1 MANRSIYN
9 FVLYIRGFL
18 CERSAQ
24 MIKTSAA
31 HQVSSSLVL
40 RTIHTLQLAICK
52 GLRRGEQT
60 PFSYV
65 GFATQSV
72 LATLNRIGIRLSE
85 TPVFVEFSE
94 ILGNK
99 DNRLK
104 LIKES
109 YGVFGIQPP
118 ANQSDRGVVLVVPK
132 FTFSGESVGDRPEAL
147 VATLSKIMALGLVEG
162 LARCEQVLRMRA
174 MQSGE
179 NLSPATSW
187 ITQRILGDQLTLHPD
202 SSWCDLD
209 GIARVVEIA
218 QEVGVEATLLEP
230 QLFGLK
236 TRSRAEFVAGMLN
249 VGVVNIAV
257 PEWWRGF
264 ALRFL
269 RSPLTKQPLAKVAGV

>member
-1 MANRSIYN
+1 
-9 FVLYIRGFL
+9 
-18 CERSAQ
+18 
-24 MIKTSAA
+24 
-31 HQVSSSLVL
+31 
-40 RTIHTLQLAICK
+40 
-52 GLRRGEQT
+52 
-60 PFSYV
+60 
-65 GFATQSV
+65 V

-85 TPVFVEFSE
+85 TPVFVEFAQ

-99 DNRLK
+99 DSRLK

-118 ANQSDRGVVLVVPK
+118 ANDSDRGVVLVVPK
-132 FTFSGESVGDRPEAL
+132 FTFSGEATGDRPEAF

-179 NLSPATSW
+179 KLSPATSW
-187 ITQRILGDQLTLHPD
+187 ITHRILGDHLTTHPD

-218 QEVGVEATLLEP
+218 QEARLEMNLLEP

-236 TRSRAEFVAGMLN
+236 TKHRAQFVAGMLT
-249 VGVVNIAV
+249 VGLLSIAV
-257 PEWWRGF
+257 PDWWRAF
-264 ALRFL
+264 AFPLP
-269 RSPLTKQPLAKVAGV
+269 RSPLTTRPLAKVAGV